1 MRLKRLD
8 IHRLPGIDQPFTI
21 QPSGAGVHVIF
32 GPNAIGKSSICR
44 AVEWLYWMDRGP
56 SERTAIAGEFEVA
69 GKTWRAEREGSRVR
83 WQCRGERLEPPPI
96 PPSHNRHCFFLRLR
110 DLIDPSLE
118 GTQDIAS
125 DIRRQ
130 MFGGFD
136 LERVKESLSRGVRSQ
151 HGRREQREYRAA
163 ERAVQ
168 EAEGRQSALQRRA
181 DRLDALGAELEAL
194 ETNARRVP
202 SIDRALGLADRVEEL
217 AVLKRELAALP
228 NAFESLSGAED
239 KEIAELQE
247 RIDEYDNRVRDTDA
261 ELEAARN
268 DLRNSRLTDALSEAD
283 IAIWRQRADEL
294 GRIELKLQAAAN
306 DFTASEMELAA
317 ALSAIGGADVAA
329 AALDLDSHA
338 RLFAS
343 LRAAEDHR
351 TKKSA
356 IEWRLRLLES
366 IAKVDDDDRLLEEL
380 RGAAVA
386 LRSWLRA
393 PAPETSADRIRAR
406 RMWILL
412 AVGLSVAGAG
422 LAVLADPR
430 FGFLLAAALGVM
442 VPVLLIRSP
451 QASAEARRRA
461 EKEFESAGIEA
472 PDSWDVPSV
481 ESRLRGLGREIA
493 AVDARRQRA
502 RDRDVDRQTLIS
514 DLEGLATEEATLNE
528 WRETLRKSL
537 NLEALL
543 PDAELV
549 DAARALDQLRSAQR
563 SFEGAKGRHE
573 ELEAVC
579 TRLCSSIAG
588 FLEECGEKRPED
600 AASAREYL
608 GSLADRN
615 ARLIDGGSRERRA
628 AKQREEALADRGSA
642 RDAIQ
647 RIFALASLGD
657 GDMPALRALL
667 DQLPGF
673 RDLNG
678 RAASLES
685 QIQLDRDE
693 LARAGESELTGI
705 DRSSLE
711 RLKRS
716 LSTGAAEAAE
726 LRDEIAKINAL
737 VNTAKRENS
746 LQEQMVLRE
755 RARAELQDR
764 RDEALFARAGA
775 FLVDDIETEYE
786 QSQMPRVFQR
796 ARGHFNA
803 FARHGYELRLG
814 SDARKPRLTAVDL
827 ACGEEREL
835 DELSDGTRAQL
846 LLAARLA
853 FAEEV
858 EQGIAL
864 PLFLDE
870 ALDHSDPDRFKAI
883 VGSLGDIAESRERQI
898 FVLTSDPADIGRV
911 EAALAGEN
919 RGIGDRIDL
928 GKIRTGIA
936 SADPKNLT
944 VPKGQPVPAPGP
956 MSSEEYGAALCVP
969 RFAPTRGSSGQHFFY
984 LLWDNLELLHRFLG
998 HGIEW
1003 AGQWKVVFGT
1013 DLASR
1018 LCSGSVTSEEVS
1030 QRVDLLEVFC
1040 ALWSVGRGRPVD
1052 RDAILGSGAVSVRYL
1067 DSVVTIAN
1075 DLGGDAAQLLLAL
1088 RSKEDSRLK
1097 GFRGS
1102 AADEL
1107 EKHLRDAGFLDDR
1120 PGHSGRELQ
1129 LRALASPAA
1138 NDLPDGVASESVRRW
1153 GSWAERMSPDG

>member
-96 PPSHNRHCFFLRLR
+96 PPSRNRHCFFLRLR

-181 DRLDALGAELEAL
+181 DRLDALEAELEAS
-194 ETNARRVP
+194 ETSEHRVP
-202 SIDRALGLADRVEEL
+202 SVIRALGLAERVEEL
-217 AVLKRELAALP
+217 AALKRELAALP
-228 NAFESLSGAED
+228 DALESLSGAED
-239 KEIAELQE
+239 KEIAQLQE

-268 DLRNSRLTDALSEAD
+268 DIRNSRLTDVLSEAD
-283 IAIWRQRADEL
+283 LAIWRQRADEL
-294 GRIELKLQAAAN
+294 GRIELKLQAMAN
-306 DFTASEMELAA
+306 DFTASQMELAA

-338 RLFAS
+338 RLFES

-366 IAKVDDDDRLLEEL
+366 ITKVDDDDRLLEEL

-393 PAPETSADRIRAR
+393 PAPETTTDRIRSR

-422 LAVLADPR
+422 LAVFADPL

-442 VPVLLIRSP
+442 VPVLLLRSP
-451 QASAEARRRA
+451 LASADARRRA
-461 EKEFESAGIEA
+461 EKEFEGAGTEA
-472 PDSWDVPSV
+472 PDAWDVPSV
-481 ESRLRGLGREIA
+481 ESRLRSLEREIA
-493 AVDARRQRA
+493 TLEARRQRA
-502 RDRDVDRQTLIS
+502 RDRDVDRQNLIS
-514 DLEGLATEEATLNE
+514 DLEGLVTEEAILNE
-528 WRETLRKSL
+528 WREKLRESL
-537 NLEALL
+537 KLEALL

-549 DAARALDQLRSAQR
+549 DAARALDQLRLAQR
-563 SFEGAKGRHE
+563 SFKGAKGRHE
-573 ELEAVC
+573 KLE
-579 TRLCSSIAG
+579 TEYGRLCSSIAG
-588 FLEECGEKRPED
+588 FLEKCGEKRPED

-608 GSLADRN
+608 GSLADRS
-615 ARLIDGGSRERRA
+615 ARLIDGRSGERRA
-628 AKQREEALADRGSA
+628 AKQREEVLADRGAA

-667 DQLPGF
+667 DLLQGF
-673 RDLNG
+673 RDLKS

-685 QIQLDRDE
+685 QIQLDRNE
-693 LARAGESELTGI
+693 LAKAGESELTGF
-705 DRSSLE
+705 DRSALE
-711 RLKRS
+711 RLKHGLSRS
-716 LSTGAAEAAE
+716 AAKAAE
-726 LRDEIAKINAL
+726 LRDEIAEINAL
-737 VNTAKRENS
+737 VNTTKQENS
-746 LQEQMVLRE
+746 LQEQIALRE
-755 RARAELQDR
+755 NARAELQDR

-775 FLVDDIETEYE
+775 FLVDDVETEYE

-814 SDARKPRLTAVDL
+814 RDARKPRLTAVDL

-883 VGSLGDIAESRERQI
+883 VRSLGDIAESQERQI
-898 FVLTSDPADIGRV
+898 FLLTSDPADIGRV
-911 EAALAGEN
+911 EDALAGEN
-919 RGIGDRIDL
+919 CEIGDRIDL

-936 SADPKNLT
+936 TARPELLT
-944 VPKGQPVPAPGP
+944 VPPLKPIPAPGP
-956 MSSEEYGAALCVP
+956 MSSEEYGAALRVP
-969 RFAPTRGSSGQHFFY
+969 RFAPTRGGSGQHFYY
-984 LLWDNLELLHRFLG
+984 LLWDSLELLHRFLV

-1003 AGQWKVVFGT
+1003 AGQWQVVSGT
-1013 DLASR
+1013 DLANR

-1030 QRVDLLEVFC
+1030 QRVNLLEVFC
-1040 ALWSVGRGRPVD
+1040 ALWSAGRGRPVD
-1052 RDAILGSGAVSVRYL
+1052 RDAILASGAVSARYL
-1067 DSVVTIAN
+1067 DSVVTIAD
-1075 DLGGDAAQLLLAL
+1075 DLGGDAWQLLLAL
-1088 RSKEDSRLK
+1088 RRKEDSRLK

-1102 AADEL
+1102 AADGL

-1120 PGHSGRELQ
+1120 PKHSGTELQ

-1138 NDLPDGVASESVRRW
+1138 NDLPDGVASECLRRW
-1153 GSWAERMSPDG
+1153 SSWAKRMSRDG